1 MSDLGFLIGALK
13 GERGLSFLLLLKISL
28 ISLLAVF
35 FFIDLESWQVMHSSN
50 LYSKR
55 ILTLVVPFVGLF
67 IIFNLK
73 NRVKN
78 PKLILSVCLIDVL
91 FLLTYSLFNPLPL
104 NLFVGFLSLNLVAAG
119 LFLSTAEV
127 VFIFSITLLSF
138 TVFLEDRLLLNSPY
152 SSFYFIFNSFSFVV
166 YSVSALFL
174 QKFFIG
180 SSSALGK
187 VSEQLM
193 NQEEL
198 NQAVL
203 SSVEAG
209 VLIGTDEDFQP
220 LNSIGSKFYTTAQSS
235 FGEYL
240 KNRKK
245 DSSEHFEIQNRYY
258 RVDESNLKSSPVE
271 NQKVW
276 LITDETERIKTQ
288 NELEQTRKLSAIGQ
302 LSAGLAHE
310 IRNPLAGISGSVEL
324 IKDGGLDVED
334 QKKLFS
340 TVLKEIDR
348 LNALVTDFLGF
359 ASPEV
364 RATDEIQTE
373 KFFEEMIGL
382 IKLDPRSTGIELL
395 CDVEN
400 QSLLVDEGKIKQVF
414 INLIINAFQAF
425 SKNMDS
431 YASCPKVSVT
441 GRILD
446 SGFEIKVEDNG
457 DGIKKENLASIFE
470 PFHTTKDKGTGL
482 GLALSHRILD
492 GHGASIDVES
502 AVDLG
507 TTFTVLFKD
516 IK

>member
-1 MSDLGFLIGALK
+1 MSDLGFLVYALK
-13 GERGLSFLLLLKISL
+13 GEKGLNFLVLLKIAL
-28 ISLLAVF
+28 ISLLALL
-35 FFIDLESWQVMHSSN
+35 FFIDLESWQIIHSSS

-55 ILTLVVPFVGLF
+55 ILTLVIPFAGLF
-67 IIFNLK
+67 LIFNLK
-73 NRVKN
+73 KKVNYK
-78 PKLILSVCLIDVL
+78 KLIFSVCLLDVC
-91 FLLTYSLFNPLPL
+91 FLLIYALFNPLPL
-104 NLFVGFLSLNLVAAG
+104 NLFVGFLSLNLVTAG
-119 LFLSTAEV
+119 LFLTSAEV
-127 VFIFSITLLSF
+127 LFVFSLTLLSF

-152 SSFYFIFNSFSFVV
+152 SSFYFVFNSFSFVV

-180 SSSALGK
+180 SSSTLGQ

-203 SSVEAG
+203 SSVDSA
-209 VLIGTDEDFQP
+209 VLIGTEDDFKP
-220 LNSIGSKFYTTAQSS
+220 LNAVGSKFYTIAQNS
-235 FGEYL
+235 FSEYL
-240 KNRKK
+240 KNKNR
-245 DSSEHFEIQNRYY
+245 DFSEHFEIQNRQY
-258 RVDESNLKSSPVE
+258 RVEESNLRNSTKQ

-276 LITDETERIKTQ
+276 LVTDETERLKTQ
-288 NELEQTRKLSAIGQ
+288 SELEQTRKLSAIGQ

-324 IKDGGLDVED
+324 IKDGGLDELD
-334 QKKLFS
+334 TKKLFK

-364 RATDEIQTE
+364 KTTDKIETT
-373 KFFEEMIGL
+373 KFFEEMVGL
-382 IKLDPRSTGIELL
+382 IKLDPRSEGVALSCE
-395 CDVEN
+395 VEN
-400 QSLLVDEGKIKQVF
+400 HILLVDENKLKQVF

-425 SKNMDS
+425 SKKAELYPTS
-431 YASCPKVSVT
+431 PKVSLT
-441 GRILD
+441 GRYLD
-446 SGFEIKVEDNG
+446 SGYEIKVEDNG

-502 AVDLG
+502 VVDSG
-507 TTFTVLFKD
+507 TTFTILFKN
-516 IK
+516 K